1 MVYNIIMEKINY
13 FTLFLKAIIFAL
25 IVLALKTFFNGIAR
39 ADEFNEILNM
49 GYNPPPQYDYTPQLH
64 PQNYNNNNNNNNGYD
79 FNNASQPIPVYELP
93 TGLNNTVLVHPVE
106 NPYTVPS
113 PAYKINH

>member
-1 MVYNIIMEKINY
+1 MERINY
-13 FTLFLKAIIFAL
+13 LNLFLKAIAFAL
-25 IVLALKTFFNGIAR
+25 IILALKTFFNGIAR

-49 GYNPPPQYDYTPQLH
+49 GYNPPSQYDYTPQLH
-64 PQNYNNNNNNNNGYD
+64 PQNDNNYGYD
-79 FNNASQPIPVYELP
+79 FNNVSQPIPVYELP